1 IKTEVGILVDKN
13 NLIGDI
19 NENNVIGSA
28 VMTEAAHIVIADEVI
43 YSFLGV
49 SRSITITDYI
59 HPDYKEKFMEYFK
72 NCSDTPVTFVTKC
85 KRHDGE
91 YVNISVVMQNKE
103 IDGKKYVNMD
113 IYDILFMT
121 DEYKGFIANNKV
133 FNALIAL
140 SDKVFFRYDVKTRQ
154 IVVYDGK
161 KNYFSGSIGLYCSA
175 MTESGK
181 IQEEHL
187 RQFRQM
193 CEEIEKAKKD
203 GFYKI
208 NTKFFNPEDD
218 EKFYPTV
225 FNFTTVEFNSQ
236 VSYVVG
242 FYSGGVMGSGADSYT
257 SNRSNLDPLTSLLNK
272 KAIKDYALEELA
284 RAAKN
289 NTVVTLV
296 MIDLDNFKT
305 INDTYGHM
313 FGDETL
319 VSVAR
324 VMTDAVGDRGVVG
337 RIGGDEFFI
346 VLTGFEDGYE
356 AIRPVIRSIRSHVEW
371 CFKNKLDDIKV
382 TCSVGTAS
390 YPADA
395 DNYDDLFKLADHCLY
410 IAKSK
415 GRDRFIIYTKSIH
428 GTLEEILSNGTVIQ
442 MANFVS
448 EADKTKHLL
457 SVIKRFNSAESYDAQ
472 QVVLKKIMLEILY
485 YYDVDAIQYYSAD
498 PAKPHYEVANFTV
511 TEPERVLG
519 IYDDCNEA
527 LDKKGYF
534 ALGNYDNAKTAHPPV
549 YQYMVDHE
557 LYSIM
562 LILDRN
568 DDDSVNGVFSISTH
582 KRYQKWASFDINM
595 LLIIC
600 RLMERF
606 VR

>member
-1 IKTEVGILVDKN
+1 MIDKN

-28 VMTEAAHIVIADEVI
+28 VMSEKSNIIIADEVV
-43 YSFLGV
+43 YSFLGA
-49 SRSITITDYI
+49 SHSIKMLDYI
-59 HPDYKEKFMEYFK
+59 HPDFK
-72 NCSDTPVTFVTKC
+72 DEFAERFNNCSDTPVSFVTKC
-85 KRHDGE
+85 KRYDGE
-91 YVNISVVMQNKE
+91 YVSVSVVMQNKE
-103 IDGKKYVNMD
+103 IDGKKYINID

-121 DEYKGFIANNKV
+121 EEYKGFIANNKV

-161 KNYFSGSIGLYCSA
+161 KNYFSGSIGLFCTT
-175 MTESGK
+175 MVESGK
-181 IQEEHL
+181 IHEDDQ

-208 NTKFFNPEDD
+208 RTRFFNPEGD
-218 EKFYPTV
+218 EEFYPTV
-225 FNFTTVEFNSQ
+225 YSFATVEFNSQ

-242 FYSGGVMGSGADSYT
+242 FYSGGVMGSGAESYA

-284 RAAKN
+284 KASKN

-346 VLTGFEDGYE
+346 VLTGFEDGDE

-390 YPADA
+390 FPEDA

-457 SVIKRFNSAESYDAQ
+457 SVIKRFNNAQTYDAQ
-472 QVVLKKIMLEILY
+472 QVVLKKIMLELLY
-485 YYDVDAIQYYSAD
+485 YYDIDAVQYTSAD
-498 PAKPHYEVANFTV
+498 PGKPHYEVANYTV
-511 TEPERVLG
+511 KDPAKLMD
-519 IYDDCNEA
+519 IYEA
-527 LDKKGYF
+527 CKEDADKKGYF
-534 ALGNYDNAKTAHPPV
+534 TMGNYDNAKLAYMPI
-549 YQYMVDHE
+549 YQYMVDNE
-557 LYSIM
+557 LYSMM

-568 DDDSVNGVFSISTH
+568 DDDTVNGVFAVSTH
-582 KRYQKWASFDINM
+582 KRYQKWAAFDINM
-595 LLIIC
+595 LLIMC